1 MPPDAAEP
9 SPPAAGFFAELP
21 LLANERDTFE
31 PDGWRPAPGDWAL
44 AVTDIVDST
53 GAIARGL
60 HKTVNFVA
68 AMGIAGLR
76 NLCAPVRIPFLFGGD
91 GAVVLVP
98 PACIE
103 RARVELARARG
114 QAARDFGLTLRAGLV
129 PVDTL
134 RRFGCDVLVGRFEP
148 TPGNSFGVFLGGGVG
163 VLEAAVRGHGDAELG
178 RLAAIPES
186 LDDGEPVDLEGLSCR
201 WDTLHSTRGTML
213 TMIVRGR
220 AGLRE
225 VYADILRLAGPDDQ
239 SRPVSLNTLR
249 ARWPPKGFMLEAR
262 ARRRKGSL
270 LAWTARVLA
279 ETLLAR
285 IVLARGKPIGGFDPE
300 RYRREIVTNTDFCRH
315 DETLC
320 FVIDCPL
327 AAVEPIRKYMAEKA
341 LSGGI
346 RYGIHLSD
354 TALMTCLVTSP
365 ADSLHVHF
373 VDGGGGGYTS
383 ASRSLKGVQP

>member
-1 MPPDAAEP
+1 MSSPAAETASIP
-9 SPPAAGFFAELP
+9 AGFFAELP
-21 LLANERDTFE
+21 LLEHERDTF
-31 PDGWRPAPGDWAL
+31 DAGAYRAAPGDWAL

-53 GAIARGL
+53 GAIAKGR

-76 NLCAPVRIPFLFGGD
+76 NLCAPTRIPFLFGGD

-98 PACIE
+98 PTHVE
-103 RARVELARARG
+103 QARVELARARG
-114 QAARDFGLTLRAGLV
+114 QASRDFGLSLRVGLASV
-129 PVDTL
+129 ETL
-134 RRFGCDVLVGRFEP
+134 RRFDCDVRVARYEP

-163 VLEAAVRGHGDAELG
+163 VLEAAVRGRNNPELR
-178 RLAAIPES
+178 RLAAIPEA

-213 TMIVRGR
+213 TMIVQGK
-220 AGLRE
+220 ADLRE
-225 VYADILRLAGPDDQ
+225 VHAEIMRLAGPD
-239 SRPVSLNTLR
+239 SETRPVSANTLR
-249 ARWPPKGFMLEAR
+249 ATWPPKGFMLEAR
-262 ARRRKGSL
+262 ARRRGGSL
-270 LAWTARVLA
+270 FAWAARVLA

-285 IVLARGKPIGGFDPE
+285 IFIGRGKPIGNFDPA
-300 RYRREIVTNTDFCRH
+300 RYRSEIIANTDFCRH

-327 AAVEPIRKYMAEKA
+327 DAVDAIRKYMTETA
-341 LSGGI
+341 LLRGL
-346 RYGIHLSD
+346 RYGIHVSD
-354 TALMTCLVTSP
+354 TALMTCLVSSV

-383 ASRSLKGVQP
+383 ASKVLKGM